1 MDKLKRN
8 KNLKIDTKTH
18 SILKSYCEKNGLKM
32 FAFVEKLIRQ
42 TCSNIH
48 YNKKDD
54 LYND

>member
-42 TCSNIH
+42 SCSKIS

-54 LYND
+54 LYDD